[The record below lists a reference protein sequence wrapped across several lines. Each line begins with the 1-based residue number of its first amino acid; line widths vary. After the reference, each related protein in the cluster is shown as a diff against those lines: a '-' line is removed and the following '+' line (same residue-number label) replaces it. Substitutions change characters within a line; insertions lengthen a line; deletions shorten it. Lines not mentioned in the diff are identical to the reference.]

1 MTKIPEDVMKA
12 ARDASLLCIGGMC
25 STYRH
30 DYGLLPENERKTLY
44 VTMSQLAY
52 HDVAPVIAR
61 AIMAERHRCATIA
74 SRYADG
80 YEAGLPCYGAADKDS
95 GRGRQEGH
103 IKAGRDIAEA
113 ISAGKDEKR
122 PRKNTPAG

>member
-1 MTKIPEDVMKA
+1 MSEYPEDVMKA

-30 DYGLLPENERKTLY
+30 DYGLLPENERKALY

-61 AIMAERHRCATIA
+61 AIMEERQRCAEIVDKMKVYEIGDRFMLAAAIRKGGDA
-74 SRYADG
+74 S
-80 YEAGLPCYGAADKDS
+80 
-95 GRGRQEGH
+95 
-103 IKAGRDIAEA
+103 
-113 ISAGKDEKR
+113 
-122 PRKNTPAG
+122 

>member
-12 ARDASLLCIGGMC
+12 ARDASLSCIVGMC

-30 DYGLLPENERKTLY
+30 DYGLLPEDERKSLY
-44 VTMSQLAY
+44 VVMSQLAY
-52 HDVAPVIAR
+52 RDVAPVIAR
-61 AIMAERHRCATIA
+61 AIMAERERCAAIA

-80 YEAGLPCYGAADKDS
+80 YEAGLPHYGAADKDS

-113 ISAGKDEKR
+113 IASGTEGK
-122 PRKNTPAG
+122 

>member
-1 MTKIPEDVMKA
+1 MSEYPEDVMKA

-30 DYGLLPENERKTLY
+30 DYGLLPENERKALY

-61 AIMAERHRCATIA
+61 AITAERERCAKTI
-74 SRYADG
+74 
-80 YEAGLPCYGAADKDS
+80 EAGLGLTNTA
-95 GRGRQEGH
+95 
-103 IKAGRDIAEA
+103 IA
-113 ISAGKDEKR
+113 
-122 PRKNTPAG
+122 RKIRIGE

>member
-1 MTKIPEDVMKA
+1 MSEYPEDVMKA

-30 DYGLLPENERKTLY
+30 DYGLLPENERKALY

-61 AIMAERHRCATIA
+61 AIMAERKRGVEICEAEREWGGIIRDVQDRIA
-74 SRYADG
+74 SGQGPRQIPGWNCEY
-80 YEAGLPCYGAADKDS
+80 KD
-95 GRGRQEGH
+95 
-103 IKAGRDIAEA
+103 D
-113 ISAGKDEKR
+113 D
-122 PRKNTPAG
+122 

>member
-12 ARDASLLCIGGMC
+12 AYDA
-25 STYRH
+25 H
-30 DYGLLPENERKTLY
+30 
-44 VTMSQLAY
+44 LA
-52 HDVAPVIAR
+52 ALGRGATQAARIIAK
-61 AIMAERHRCATIA
+61 AIMAERQRCATIA

-80 YEAGLPCYGAADKDS
+80 YEAGLPHYGHADKDS

-113 ISAGKDEKR
+113 IASGTEVK
-122 PRKNTPAG
+122 

>member
-1 MTKIPEDVMKA
+1 MSEYPEDVMKA

-30 DYGLLPENERKTLY
+30 DYGLLPENERKALY

-61 AIMAERHRCATIA
+61 AILAERERCAGIVRET
-74 SRYADG
+74 
-80 YEAGLPCYGAADKDS
+80 
-95 GRGRQEGH
+95 
-103 IKAGRDIAEA
+103 KALNA
-113 ISAGKDEKR
+113 DEKYLLGKVAKAILSQPSSALSASQAPR
-122 PRKNTPAG
+122 PSELEPGRHQLPYNGDEA